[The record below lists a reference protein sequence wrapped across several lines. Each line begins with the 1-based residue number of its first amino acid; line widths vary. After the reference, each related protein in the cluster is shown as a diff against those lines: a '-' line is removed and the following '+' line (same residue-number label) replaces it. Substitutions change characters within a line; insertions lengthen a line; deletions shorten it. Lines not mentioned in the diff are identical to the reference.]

1 MIGRSVIKHA
11 FFTPVVLSRSDGVD
25 EAPAVA
31 KGGVVVDEPRRETL
45 ALLYGEV
52 CSSWRELVGVRFKLL
67 ALVPTVSVFAL
78 VALLARIQPPTAV
91 TVGIC
96 CFGIVVTTALF
107 LYDQRN
113 SQLHDELISRGR
125 RIESE
130 MGVVT
135 GLFLG
140 RPGSRG
146 LVKHDIALFIVYTAS
161 LAAWLSALAWAL
173 LIGL

>member
-1 MIGRSVIKHA
+1 MADRSVTGHV
-11 FFTPVVLSRSDGVD
+11 FFAPVQLSRSDKVD
-25 EAPAVA
+25 GAAALGE
-31 KGGVVVDEPRRETL
+31 GGPVVDEPRRETL
-45 ALLYGEV
+45 ALLYREV

-78 VALLARIQPPTAV
+78 VALFSRNPTPSVV

-96 CFGIVVTTALF
+96 CFGIVVTTALL

-130 MGVVT
+130 LGVET
-135 GLFLG
+135 GLFRG
-140 RPGSRG
+140 RPASRG
-146 LVKHDIALFIVYTAS
+146 IVKHDIALFTVYTAS
-161 LAAWLSALAWAL
+161 LAAWIGALAWVL
-173 LIGL
+173 LTSS

>member
-1 MIGRSVIKHA
+1 MVARFVSSHA
-11 FFTPVVLSRSDGVD
+11 FLAPVVLSRTDKVDKSPALSGNRPTDGKQRQ
-25 EAPAVA
+25 EI
-31 KGGVVVDEPRRETL
+31 L

-52 CSSWRELVGVRFKLL
+52 CSSWRELVSVRFKLL

-78 VALLARIQPPTAV
+78 VALLTRGQPPTAV

-96 CFGIVVTTALF
+96 CFGSVVTAALL

-130 MGVVT
+130 LGVVT

-140 RPGSRG
+140 RPGSWG
-146 LVKHDIALFIVYTAS
+146 IVKHDIALLIIYTTS
-161 LAAWLSALAWAL
+161 LAAWLSALVWVL
-173 LIGL
+173 LTRL